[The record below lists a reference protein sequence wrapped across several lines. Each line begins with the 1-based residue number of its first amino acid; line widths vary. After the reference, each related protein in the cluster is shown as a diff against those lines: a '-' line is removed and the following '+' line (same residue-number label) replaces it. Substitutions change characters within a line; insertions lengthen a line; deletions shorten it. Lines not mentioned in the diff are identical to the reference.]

1 MQIRITSKTVVAFIL
16 YTVLIVS
23 ITCAVTTKMLSK
35 DNVEETSVVNT
46 NSTETSSEPTEDVE
60 IVEEDVDV
68 VTADLVLSDGTKYT
82 YNIPKGHNCITAN
95 YIDNVVQAYGTEP
108 DIFADNIIVT
118 GDGDSIYNS
127 VESVSAT
134 TISSLKS
141 LMRSLYGDDINVDDL
156 AYSEAYTYMKT
167 GEVPETTLID
177 YSIEEVDTIT
187 VGDVTYKAYYV
198 SYYIDAEG
206 TGNKDDYIKNEQ
218 LMCYSDT
225 EDVIEIIVYANS
237 NVKERT
243 LELLHDF
250 LGV

>member
-1 MQIRITSKTVVAFIL
+1 MQTKITSKIVVAFIL
-16 YTVLIVS
+16 YTALVVS

-46 NSTETSSEPTEDVE
+46 DSIEASSEPTEDVE
-60 IVEEDVDV
+60 IVEDVGV
-68 VTADLVLSDGTKYT
+68 VTADLVLSDGTKCT
-82 YNIPKGHNCITAN
+82 YNIPKGHNCITSN
-95 YIDNVVQAYGTEP
+95 YIDNVVQAYGTES

-167 GEVPETTLID
+167 GEVPETNLID
-177 YSIEEVDTIT
+177 YSIEEVDTIK

>member
-1 MQIRITSKTVVAFIL
+1 MQTKITSKTVVAFIL
-16 YTVLIVS
+16 YTALVVS

-46 NSTETSSEPTEDVE
+46 DSIEASSEPTEDVE
-60 IVEEDVDV
+60 IVEDVGV
-68 VTADLVLSDGTKYT
+68 VTADLVLSDGTKCT
-82 YNIPKGHNCITAN
+82 YNIPKGHNCITSN
-95 YIDNVVQAYGTEP
+95 YIDNVVQAYGTES

-167 GEVPETTLID
+167 GEVPETNLID
-177 YSIEEVDTIT
+177 YSIEEVDSIT

>member
-1 MQIRITSKTVVAFIL
+1 MQTKITSKIVVAFIL
-16 YTVLIVS
+16 YTALVVS
-23 ITCAVTTKMLSK
+23 ITCAVTTKMLGK
-35 DNVEETSVVNT
+35 DNVEETS
-46 NSTETSSEPTEDVE
+46 SIETDSIEASSEPTEDVE
-60 IVEEDVDV
+60 IVEDVGV
-68 VTADLVLSDGTKYT
+68 VTADLVLSDGTKCT
-82 YNIPKGHNCITAN
+82 YNIPKGHNCITSN
-95 YIDNVVQAYGTEP
+95 YIDNVVQAYGTES

-167 GEVPETTLID
+167 GEVPETNLID
-177 YSIEEVDTIT
+177 YSIEEVDTIK

>member
-1 MQIRITSKTVVAFIL
+1 MQTKITSKLVVAFIL
-16 YTVLIVS
+16 YTAIVVS
-23 ITCAVTTKMLSK
+23 ITCAVTTKML
-35 DNVEETSVVNT
+35 NVEETSSMDTDSIV
-46 NSTETSSEPTEDVE
+46 TSPTPVEDVE
-60 IVEEDVDV
+60 IVEDIDV
-68 VTADLVLSDGTKYT
+68 VTADLILSDGTKYT
-82 YNIPKGHNCITAN
+82 YNIPEGHNCITAN
-95 YIDNVVQAYGTEP
+95 YIDNVVQAYSTTP
-108 DIFADNIIVT
+108 DIFTDNIIVT

-141 LMRSLYGDDINVDDL
+141 LMHSLYGDDINVDDL

-167 GEVPETTLID
+167 GEVPETNLID

-237 NVKERT
+237 NVKERA

>member
-1 MQIRITSKTVVAFIL
+1 MQTKITSKTVVAFIL
-16 YTVLIVS
+16 YTALVVS

-46 NSTETSSEPTEDVE
+46 DSIEASSKPTEDVE
-60 IVEEDVDV
+60 IVEDVGV
-68 VTADLVLSDGTKYT
+68 VTADLVLSDGTKCT
-82 YNIPKGHNCITAN
+82 YNIPKGHNCITSN
-95 YIDNVVQAYGTEP
+95 YIDNVVQAYGTES

-167 GEVPETTLID
+167 GEVPETNLID
-177 YSIEEVDTIT
+177 YSIEEVDSIT

-237 NVKERT
+237 NVKKRT

>member
-1 MQIRITSKTVVAFIL
+1 MQTKITSKIVVAFIL
-16 YTVLIVS
+16 YTALVVS

-46 NSTETSSEPTEDVE
+46 NSIEASSEPT
-60 IVEEDVDV
+60 EDVDV

-82 YNIPKGHNCITAN
+82 YNIPEGHNCITDN
-95 YIDNVVQAYGTEP
+95 YIDNVVQAYGTES

-141 LMRSLYGDDINVDDL
+141 LMHSLYGDDINVDDL

-167 GEVPETTLID
+167 GEVPETNLID
-177 YSIEEVDTIT
+177 YSIEEVDSIT